1 MVAQLGERR
10 LSAGIVSGPDL
21 SAYAASR
28 FTR

>member
-1 MVAQLGERR
+1 VALLGERR
-10 LSAGIVSGPDL
+10 LSAGIASGPEL